1 MPVFQNDFIEARAK
15 GETLKYKGVELFSI
29 DRIPVQ
35 KKFSGSLKIIST
47 NSEWKQAAYLR
58 VLDKRKDGK
67 LKIDSDPEEAKG
79 FFIWEPENKDKKD
92 EIILFEGTTKK
103 MELIVSNAWAQPDWT
118 GRTFTNYWQEG
129 AAMIVEVNGNTRR
142 YRCNDGHPDD
152 NFDDI
157 IFEVTINEG
166 LLVPKMPSVILPVS
180 TENHDSIPE
189 HNKK

>member
-1 MPVFQNDFIEARAK
+1 MPVFQDDFIEAD
-15 GETLKYKGVELFSI
+15 TIMYKGVELFSV

-35 KKFSGSLKIIST
+35 RKFSGTLKIIST
-47 NSEWKQAAYLR
+47 NSEWRQAAHLQ

-79 FFIWEPENKDKKD
+79 FFLWESKDKDKKMQ
-92 EIILFEGTTKK
+92 LGVT
-103 MELIVSNAWAQPDWT
+103 NAWAQPDWT
-118 GRTFTNYWQEG
+118 GKTFTNYWQGG

-157 IFEVTINEG
+157 IFEVTIDE
-166 LLVPKMPSVILPVS
+166 
-180 TENHDSIPE
+180 
-189 HNKK
+189 